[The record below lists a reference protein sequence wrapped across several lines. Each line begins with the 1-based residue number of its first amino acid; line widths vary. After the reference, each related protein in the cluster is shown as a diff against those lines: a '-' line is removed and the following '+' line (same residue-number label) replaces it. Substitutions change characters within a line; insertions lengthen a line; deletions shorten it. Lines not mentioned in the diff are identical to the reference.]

1 MKKTYIQPSLR
12 SMVTE
17 TEELMTVSGV
27 GSERGITYGGVDENG
42 EREADSRSFNS
53 TFEDDDE

>member
-17 TEELMTVSGV
+17 TEKLMTLSGV

-42 EREADSRSFNS
+42 EREADSRSFRYE
-53 TFEDDDE
+53 FDDEDD

>member
-42 EREADSRSFNS
+42 EREADSRSFDVK
-53 TFEDDDE
+53 FDEDED